1 MLDFARQQSGTN
13 PQLSGDPKNIP
24 AETPSQKSPEHTR
37 AQEGYPVKELSACT
51 QHISVPKLKRIGLQ
65 LLLSIL
71 QLDPCTYYKREI
83 L

>member
-13 PQLSGDPKNIP
+13 PQLSGDAKCPCGNTK
-24 AETPSQKSPEHTR
+24 PELTR